1 VNTPTH
7 ALLNLALLRRGDD
20 ARRRLALPVLAGA
33 ALPDLP
39 ILVLWAVATFVW
51 RQPQAEIWARTYFEP
66 AWQRPVDAL
75 HSLPLIALAAALLR
89 AAPAR
94 AFLASMALH
103 AVADLLTHHDD
114 AHRHLWPLSGW
125 RFASPVSY
133 WDPAHFGAWFAPLEC
148 ALALALLPGAWRALR
163 PRAAR
168 AALVVVGTAYVAG
181 LAAGVWR
188 LAGPPGRDAGT
199 LQGAVTGR
207 R

>member
-1 VNTPTH
+1 
-7 ALLNLALLRRGDD
+7 
-20 ARRRLALPVLAGA
+20 
-33 ALPDLP
+33 
-39 ILVLWAVATFVW
+39 
-51 RQPQAEIWARTYFEP
+51 
-66 AWQRPVDAL
+66 L
-75 HSLPLIALAAALLR
+75 HSLPLVALAATLLR
-89 AAPAR
+89 TAPAR

-148 ALALALLPGAWRALR
+148 ALAWPCCPPPGARSGAAPPAPRWSSSARPTSPGLPR

-168 AALVVVGTAYVAG
+168 G
-181 LAAGVWR
+181 AAG
-188 LAGPPGRDAGT
+188 ADAGT